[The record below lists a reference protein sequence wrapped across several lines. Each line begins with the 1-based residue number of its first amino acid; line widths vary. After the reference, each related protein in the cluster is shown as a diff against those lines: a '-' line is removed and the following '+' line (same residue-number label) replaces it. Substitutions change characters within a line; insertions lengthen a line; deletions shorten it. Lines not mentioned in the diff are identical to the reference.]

1 MPHASASPGNQIT
14 SGQALIYTTP
24 QKKGTF
30 RVAKSK
36 SRTTSSS
43 SGSEPNAIVRY
54 FQDTRAELRRVTWPT
69 REETQNLTMIIVA
82 VTVAMAF
89 FLGALDYIF
98 QIIVAGIIAGDL
110 VRIGIAIVLL
120 LAGAGAFYY
129 NSQEV

>member
-1 MPHASASPGNQIT
+1 
-14 SGQALIYTTP
+14 
-24 QKKGTF
+24 
-30 RVAKSK
+30 
-36 SRTTSSS
+36 
-43 SGSEPNAIVRY
+43 
-54 FQDTRAELRRVTWPT
+54 
-69 REETQNLTMIIVA
+69 MIIVA

>member
-1 MPHASASPGNQIT
+1 
-14 SGQALIYTTP
+14 
-24 QKKGTF
+24 
-30 RVAKSK
+30 
-36 SRTTSSS
+36 
-43 SGSEPNAIVRY
+43 
-54 FQDTRAELRRVTWPT
+54 
-69 REETQNLTMIIVA
+69 MIIVA

-98 QIIVAGIIAGDL
+98 QIIVAGVIAGDL